1 MKEYEEVDKS
11 FGDLIREALVE
22 AQSKTDPLSDVQII
36 AMFNDDVPP
45 TPPWVGEGAGLG
57 HQGGEGYMPHASEAL
72 LEVGDLLPSVTDWTV
87 PTPTP
92 EMGPT
97 KMNEEEWLRELA
109 KRMTAHAER
118 FGATDKQVRR
128 EMELAAR
135 MLNSYAHLWEMRNRE
150 GVVENG

>member
-1 MKEYEEVDKS
+1 MTDEYQEIDKS

-22 AQSKTDPLSDVQII
+22 AQSMTDHLSDDQII
-36 AMFNDDVPP
+36 AMFHDDVPP

-57 HQGGEGYMPHASEAL
+57 HEVGRYMPHASEAL
-72 LEVGDLLPSVTDWTV
+72 LEVGDLLPE
-87 PTPTP
+87 PITPTP

-97 KMNEEEWLRELA
+97 TMTEEEWLRELA

-150 GVVENG
+150 GGIENG